1 MGTTLSRETRTILD
15 SLAED
20 WKPAQI
26 RDLAA
31 TLFRLADSIE
41 QGWDGSNS
49 QSIFRWPN
57 RLHRIERNAV
67 NLAWKAKCI
76 HQNREKRR
84 NFVPAALLAEPAWD
98 MLLELFM
105 QYAGGAK
112 VSVKSLC
119 HASHA
124 PATTAL
130 RYIDELERLH
140 LIRRERSPSDRRV
153 SFLSLTDKGV
163 LAMGSYLEEH

>member
-1 MGTTLSRETRTILD
+1 
-15 SLAED
+15 
-20 WKPAQI
+20 
-26 RDLAA
+26 
-31 TLFRLADSIE
+31 
-41 QGWDGSNS
+41 
-49 QSIFRWPN
+49 
-57 RLHRIERNAV
+57 
-67 NLAWKAKCI
+67 
-76 HQNREKRR
+76 
-84 NFVPAALLAEPAWD
+84 

-119 HASHA
+119 HASHV

-130 RYIDELERLH
+130 RYIDELERLD

-153 SFLSLTDKGV
+153 SFLSLIDKGV